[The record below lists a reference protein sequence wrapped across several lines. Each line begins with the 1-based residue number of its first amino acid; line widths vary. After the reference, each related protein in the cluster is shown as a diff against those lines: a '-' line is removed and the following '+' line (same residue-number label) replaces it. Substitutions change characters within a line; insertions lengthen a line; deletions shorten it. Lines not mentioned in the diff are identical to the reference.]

1 VKGRRIVHFLRTDI
15 WQIQDTELAKPKAFL
30 VRQARILLLS
40 FRGLFEDKCK
50 LRASALTFYSLL
62 SLVPVLAMLFGVA
75 KGFGIE
81 KLLQK
86 QLIQNLEAQEEVIS
100 RVITFATTLLE
111 NTRGGLMVGAGLLFL
126 FWTTL
131 NVLSNI
137 EDAFNEIWGVK
148 KARTVSR
155 KLVDYLAL
163 TVIGPFLVVISGT
176 LTVVVT
182 GKIKGIAQRFGIV
195 QALGP
200 AVIYP
205 LKFAP
210 YAVLWLLFIFMY
222 SFMPNTKVRS
232 RSAIFGGIIAGT
244 LFQLFQW
251 VYINFQIGVAR
262 YNAIYGSFAA
272 LPLFLIWL
280 NWSWLIVLY
289 GAEMSFAHQ
298 NVSTFEYEKEWSR
311 ISYYRKKILALAVTH
326 HLVKAFSNGEG
337 PQEANKIS
345 TRLGIP
351 IRCVREILGELL
363 KAGVISQVSVEGRKG
378 DYFQPALDP
387 DNITIARILQAIE
400 RVGSEKIPIK
410 QASYLDKLVECLS
423 EMDRACDACL
433 CNLKLKQIE

>member
-1 VKGRRIVHFLRTDI
+1 MKGRQIVHFLRTDI
-15 WQIQDTELAKPKAFL
+15 WQIQDTELPKVKAFL
-30 VRQARILLLS
+30 IRQARIFLLS

-86 QLIQNLEAQEEVIS
+86 QLIQNLEAQEQVIT

-111 NTRGGLMVGAGLLFL
+111 NTRGWLMVGAGLLFL

-148 KARTVSR
+148 KARTISR

-182 GKIKGIAQRFGIV
+182 GKIKGIALRFGIV
-195 QALGP
+195 HALGP
-200 AVIYP
+200 AVMYP
-205 LKFAP
+205 LKLAP

-232 RSAIFGGIIAGT
+232 SSAIVGGIIAGT

-289 GAEMSFAHQ
+289 GAE
-298 NVSTFEYEKEWSR
+298 VS
-311 ISYYRKKILALAVTH
+311 L
-326 HLVKAFSNGEG
+326 HL
-337 PQEANKIS
+337 
-345 TRLGIP
+345 
-351 IRCVREILGELL
+351 LL
-363 KAGVISQVSVEGRKG
+363 
-378 DYFQPALDP
+378 L
-387 DNITIARILQAIE
+387 TTW
-400 RVGSEKIPIK
+400 
-410 QASYLDKLVECLS
+410 
-423 EMDRACDACL
+423 
-433 CNLKLKQIE
+433 